1 MAYKNKTKQNKTRP
15 RFCQPSY
22 LWLVRFYNAVP
33 KLRHGCFLLGLQGTN
48 SYWALEDGNNWLKL
62 RTPSSIKFM
71 FRYYFYFNLTSCTVY
86 DVTETGSHPKMEQRM
101 TRAKANLQ
109 FYHCLEITKSIS
121 SKQWTNRIAT
131 HVSVYAGVIL
141 IEHER
146 YQMH

>member
-1 MAYKNKTKQNKTRP
+1 
-15 RFCQPSY
+15 
-22 LWLVRFYNAVP
+22 
-33 KLRHGCFLLGLQGTN
+33 
-48 SYWALEDGNNWLKL
+48 
-62 RTPSSIKFM
+62 M

-86 DVTETGSHPKMEQRM
+86 DVTETVSHPKMEQRM

-109 FYHCLEITKSIS
+109 FYHFLEITKSIS

-131 HVSVYAGVIL
+131 HVSVYAARVIL